1 MMLRYTATLF
11 LFCLCFKKTLAQEPV
26 LDSLLKAERDY
37 AKEDTGKVKL
47 LNGIA
52 FYLMNANPDIGIEYA
67 EKAINLSLKIGDK
80 YSLAQSYNRRGVNY
94 MRLNQ
99 SSKALEDF
107 QKAAKIYE
115 SIGNKLKLADIYNN
129 IGAMYV
135 PLSNH
140 KQDAFMYFNKAMA
153 IHEAMGNK
161 GQQAFMLL
169 NIGFLYETMDSFA
182 TELKYLRKALP
193 LYEQFHFND
202 KDAMSSIYAGLGTT
216 YTHIPTNA
224 LFETGFRGSQYD
236 TAMYYLQ
243 KALAMSKELG
253 DEFGE
258 ALNVKSIGVV
268 YLKQKKYA
276 AALDY
281 LYKGKELS
289 RKSGSLSAEMDAAYF
304 LAEAYKSSRKFDSA
318 YKYYV
323 QYADMKDS
331 LNNEGNE
338 KVLIQKEMQYNFDK
352 KEDSLHFQNVLLSK
366 NNTLSKLKLRQQWLY
381 TIGLLLLLLSLGG
394 FVFYRNRNK
403 HAKLVLQ
410 MEKERAEQKQRESE
424 FERKVSDAAL
434 NSLRSQMNPHF
445 IFNCL
450 NSIKLYAVEN
460 NNDAA
465 TGYLGKFS
473 RLMRLVLENSKSDRI
488 SLQQE
493 IETLQLYMEM
503 EAMRFKEKLHYEI
516 NMEDNVDM
524 DYIEIPPMLIQPYV
538 ENAIWHGLMPK
549 EDGGTIV
556 VFFSCQDN
564 NLEITVTDNGVGRAM
579 AAELRSKSATAHKSF
594 GMSIT
599 HQRIELIN
607 QMYKTNMS
615 VIINDLHDGKGNATG
630 TEVRIN
636 IPVE

>member
-1 MMLRYTATLF
+1 M
-11 LFCLCFKKTLAQEPV
+11 
-26 LDSLLKAERDY
+26 DSLLKAERDY

-268 YLKQKKYA
+268 YLKQKNMPRRSTTYI
-276 AALDY
+276 
-281 LYKGKELS
+281 KG
-289 RKSGSLSAEMDAAYF
+289 RNYRVNQ
-304 LAEAYKSSRKFDSA
+304 EA
-318 YKYYV
+318 
-323 QYADMKDS
+323 
-331 LNNEGNE
+331 
-338 KVLIQKEMQYNFDK
+338 
-352 KEDSLHFQNVLLSK
+352 
-366 NNTLSKLKLRQQWLY
+366 
-381 TIGLLLLLLSLGG
+381 
-394 FVFYRNRNK
+394 
-403 HAKLVLQ
+403 
-410 MEKERAEQKQRESE
+410 
-424 FERKVSDAAL
+424 
-434 NSLRSQMNPHF
+434 
-445 IFNCL
+445 
-450 NSIKLYAVEN
+450 
-460 NNDAA
+460 
-465 TGYLGKFS
+465 
-473 RLMRLVLENSKSDRI
+473 
-488 SLQQE
+488 
-493 IETLQLYMEM
+493 
-503 EAMRFKEKLHYEI
+503 
-516 NMEDNVDM
+516 
-524 DYIEIPPMLIQPYV
+524 
-538 ENAIWHGLMPK
+538 
-549 EDGGTIV
+549 
-556 VFFSCQDN
+556 
-564 NLEITVTDNGVGRAM
+564 
-579 AAELRSKSATAHKSF
+579 
-594 GMSIT
+594 
-599 HQRIELIN
+599 
-607 QMYKTNMS
+607 
-615 VIINDLHDGKGNATG
+615 
-630 TEVRIN
+630 
-636 IPVE
+636 